1 MATKTKATKI
11 TRVKKTEIYQ
21 TRSGQLIEVTNG
33 RLKDEGEQGVSFTG
47 RTIEFNL
54 ETGRANRSK
63 TNDHFYLDELTS
75 KLSQKD
81 YDEWLEVGRR
91 EAEALADACN
101 GSVEPAP
108 QQEQP
113 SAPKKPSTKN
123 AKPKPASKPTGKLSL
138 LDAAH
143 QILQQAG
150 EPLNAKAIIE
160 AAATQQLWISPG
172 GKTPHNTLYAAML
185 REITTKGNEARFEKA
200 DKGLFRSRG

>member
-63 TNDHFYLDELTS
+63 ANDRFYLDELTS

-81 YDEWLEVGRR
+81 YDEWLEAGHR
-91 EAEALADACN
+91 EVEALADACN
-101 GSVEPAP
+101 GTAESAP

-113 SAPKKPSTKN
+113 
-123 AKPKPASKPTGKLSL
+123 PASKPSKKKPAAKPAGKLSL

-185 REITTKGNEARFEKA
+185 REITTKGSEARFEKA